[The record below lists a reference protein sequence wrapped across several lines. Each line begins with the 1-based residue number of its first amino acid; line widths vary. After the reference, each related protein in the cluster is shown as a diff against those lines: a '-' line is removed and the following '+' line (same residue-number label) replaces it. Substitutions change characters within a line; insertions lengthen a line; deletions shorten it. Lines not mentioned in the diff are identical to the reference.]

1 MNFKNVRF
9 LFATCAVALL
19 FASNANAQN
28 PTVEVSDLG
37 VLSIT
42 GTDDAEVIMVG
53 TFSLFG
59 VDTGAVTVRVDDTFF
74 APVRRS
80 DGSILLSSEIN
91 GVNVFAGG
99 GSDVIILAEI
109 SAATG
114 WNTFF
119 NVINGEDGSDFAL
132 GSEFT
137 DLFDGGNDR
146 DFAGP
151 GIDNFID

>member
-59 VDTGAVTVRVDDTFF
+59 VDTGAVTVQVNDTFF
-74 APVRRS
+74 GPVRKS
-80 DGSILLSSEIN
+80 DGSILLSSEVI

-99 GSDVIILAEI
+99 GGDAIFLNEI
-109 SAATG
+109 SAASG

-119 NVINGEDGSDFAL
+119 NVIKGEDGVDFAI

-137 DLFDGGNDR
+137 DLFVGGNDF
-146 DFAGP
+146 DVAGG
-151 GIDNFID
+151 GIDIFID